1 MIQNRVLYTYVFYT
15 HLHTHTHTGGVM
27 NNEKEGRKRED
38 DSIEFIM
45 VIYLYRTEY
54 WGVAYLCFLYFYRLH
69 FLIFCN
75 YHGFIY

>member
-38 DSIEFIM
+38 D
-45 VIYLYRTEY
+45 YR
-54 WGVAYLCFLYFYRLH
+54 
-69 FLIFCN
+69 I
-75 YHGFIY
+75 YHGDLSLQNRVLGGCLSMFSLLLSPTFSDFL